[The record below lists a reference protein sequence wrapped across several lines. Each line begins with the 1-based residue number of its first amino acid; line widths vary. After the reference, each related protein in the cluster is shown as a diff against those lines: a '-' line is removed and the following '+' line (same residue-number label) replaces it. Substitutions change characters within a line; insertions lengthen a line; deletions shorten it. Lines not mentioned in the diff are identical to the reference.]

1 MSSRRWR
8 FLFGVFLAL
17 VLLMFFFRGI
27 DWNALGQSLV
37 GARILPLV
45 GLVLVT
51 IAVYHVR
58 AWRWGDLL
66 APLGRVRHADLFSS
80 TMIGFASSLL
90 IPRAGEL
97 LRPWLVSRRHSIPAS
112 AGFATI
118 VIERLIDLITVLFL
132 FALYLFLLPSPVEQV
147 GNRLTDVLKLAGAAA
162 GVTALGMLVFLLAL
176 HSRANRMVRGLERM
190 LVRAPRRMAEPLAR
204 LLRTFSDG
212 LAVLRAPAA
221 HLAKIGLQSLVV
233 WLLTALGFHLNHMA
247 FSIDLP
253 FHTTFLL
260 IAFLAVGE
268 AIPTPGLVGG
278 FHAFY
283 LLALSEVYGIDRTTA
298 AAAAITA
305 HALTNAPVLIFGFAL
320 LGRQGLSFGRV
331 VEVTRHEQGSR
342 DTRSS

>member
-1 MSSRRWR
+1 MSSRRWQ

-51 IAVYHVR
+51 VAAYHVR

-97 LRPWLVSRRHSIPAS
+97 LRPWLVSRRHPIPAS

-147 GNRLTDVLKLAGAAA
+147 GGRLTDVLKLAGAAA
-162 GVTALGMLVFLLAL
+162 GVTALGVLAFLLAL
-176 HSRANRMVRGLERM
+176 HSRADRMVRGLERM

-221 HLAKIGLQSLVV
+221 HLAKIGLQSL
-233 WLLTALGFHLNHMA
+233 
-247 FSIDLP
+247 
-253 FHTTFLL
+253 
-260 IAFLAVGE
+260 AV
-268 AIPTPGLVGG
+268 
-278 FHAFY
+278 
-283 LLALSEVYGIDRTTA
+283 
-298 AAAAITA
+298 
-305 HALTNAPVLIFGFAL
+305 
-320 LGRQGLSFGRV
+320 
-331 VEVTRHEQGSR
+331 
-342 DTRSS
+342 